1 MSVIG
6 QIGPKK
12 SGRNADRLIV
22 ENQTLVKFLWARH
35 GRAIA
40 GVAFCVA
47 ALLVAA
53 LTGGFDRRAKSVDLL
68 SGKWSGDIAWNSA
81 SGRDYSRTMHTA
93 FFFLPGGVAGTVI
106 TFPTGAIGGAG
117 TYTLNNGRL
126 TIHCTSINLDGHS
139 VPMTPYAQ
147 APWFHDTVT
156 YTVHGDGANL
166 TLTPVAYGPTAAPCY
181 PLLTSSTPLV
191 LSRVERA
198 VETEAAPAP
207 KE

>member
-1 MSVIG
+1 M
-6 QIGPKK
+6 K
-12 SGRNADRLIV
+12 L
-22 ENQTLVKFLWARH
+22 LWARQ

-40 GVAFCVA
+40 GAAFCAA

-53 LTGGFDRRAKSVDLL
+53 LTGGFDRRVKSADLL

-93 FFFLPGGVAGTVI
+93 LFFLPGGVAGIVI
-106 TFPTGAIGGAG
+106 TFPTGAIGGTG
-117 TYTLNNGRL
+117 TYTLKNGRL
-126 TIHCTSINLDGHS
+126 TIHCTGLNLDGHP
-139 VPMTPYAQ
+139 VPMTPYAR

-156 YTVHGDGANL
+156 YSVHGDGTTL

-181 PLLTSSTPLV
+181 PLLVSSTPLV

-198 VETEAAPAP
+198 AEQAPDSAP
-207 KE
+207 RE

>member
-1 MSVIG
+1 M
-6 QIGPKK
+6 K
-12 SGRNADRLIV
+12 S
-22 ENQTLVKFLWARH
+22 FWAGH
-35 GRAIA
+35 GRALIGA
-40 GVAFCVA
+40 AFCVTALLAA
-47 ALLVAA
+47 ALA
-53 LTGGFDRRAKSVDLL
+53 GGFDRRTKSADLL
-68 SGKWSGDIAWNSA
+68 SGKWSGDITWNSA
-81 SGRDYSRTMHTA
+81 SGRDYSRTMHTV

-106 TFPTGAIGGAG
+106 KFPTGPDAIGGAG
-117 TYTLNNGRL
+117 TYTLKNGRL

-139 VPMTPYAQ
+139 VPTTPFAQ

-156 YTVHGDGANL
+156 YTVHGDGTNL
-166 TLTPVAYGPTAAPCY
+166 TLTPVAYGPTSAPCY